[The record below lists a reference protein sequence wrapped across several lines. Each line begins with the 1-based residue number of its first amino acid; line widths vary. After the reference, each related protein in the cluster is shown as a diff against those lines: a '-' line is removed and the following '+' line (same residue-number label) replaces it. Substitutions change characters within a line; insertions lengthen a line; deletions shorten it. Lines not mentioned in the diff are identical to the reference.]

1 MTMLNFSDI
10 SWIGIIAAT
19 AASFVLG
26 GLWFSVIF
34 GRTYS
39 AALGRAHD
47 PNARP
52 APLMI
57 IGPAVWSLITAFATA
72 VLMASLGIATLT
84 GAIGLGLF
92 LGIGFLAA
100 TTINTGINPN
110 IPHPMLYGAV
120 SGSYHLAAGLTIAV
134 VLSFF

>member
-1 MTMLNFSDI
+1 MLNFSDI
-10 SWIGIIAAT
+10 SWIGIIAASI
-19 AASFVLG
+19 ASFVLG

-34 GRTYS
+34 GRAYS
-39 AALGRAHD
+39 AALGRMHD

-52 APLMI
+52 AMLMI

-72 VLMASLGIATLT
+72 VLMASLGITTLT
-84 GAIGLGLF
+84 GAAGLGLF

-110 IPHPMLYGAV
+110 IPHPILYGAV
-120 SGSYHLAAGLTIAV
+120 SGSYHLAAGLVIAV